1 MKQSTKQKRIVQV
14 QQGIDLP
21 INLFQ
26 KMPQAKNIQ
35 LQHNQCAELR
45 EKLNSRNQMLD
56 ASVDCIKL
64 LSLDGHIL
72 HMNRAGCLA
81 LGVSPTETEF
91 GMSWHKLLPEEV
103 RDACLN
109 AFAEAKQGKTSR
121 FVGMSQ
127 VADEPMAYWDNM
139 LSPVFNEYGQVK
151 EILCVSRDITVQR
164 LAENKLQRIIE
175 QDDLTGLLNRRAF
188 SRVFKSHL
196 RVAREHQQQLGLL
209 LIDLDYFKHI
219 NDTLGHSAGDHLLHT
234 LGQRFQ
240 HCFDA
245 NIVVS
250 RLGGDEFA
258 ISIPNLKS
266 QQQLTDIASI
276 ACQQMDMPIFYN
288 GQSIN
293 IGMSIGCAIYP
304 RDAQNTSNLL
314 KCADIALND
323 LKSSGRGGVRM
334 FNHTM
339 FKILEN
345 TTRQLTLAR
354 SLIKSNQIIPFY
366 QPKVRLSDS
375 QVVGFEALLRWY
387 DKDQQLQLPSQIFAA
402 FQDYEL
408 ASRISETMQIKIFQ
422 DIQKWIELGL
432 QPLPISINAAP
443 VEFLRDDYA
452 EKLLNRLKQFGIS
465 PDIIEVEITEQSL
478 SERGSNYVIRALN
491 LLKDHGIH
499 ISLDDFGTGHSSLT
513 RLSNYPVDCIKIDR
527 NFVERMHTDCSA
539 LAIVKAITQ
548 IGASVSLNILVEG
561 IEKPEQVDTLKEC
574 NCHTGQGFYFYRP
587 LSYDHAMELL
597 SH

>member
-1 MKQSTKQKRIVQV
+1 MVKSKK
-14 QQGIDLP
+14 
-21 INLFQ
+21 
-26 KMPQAKNIQ
+26 
-35 LQHNQCAELR
+35 
-45 EKLNSRNQMLD
+45 S
-56 ASVDCIKL
+56 SV
-64 LSLDGHIL
+64 S
-72 HMNRAGCLA
+72 
-81 LGVSPTETEF
+81 
-91 GMSWHKLLPEEV
+91 
-103 RDACLN
+103 
-109 AFAEAKQGKTSR
+109 
-121 FVGMSQ
+121 
-127 VADEPMAYWDNM
+127 
-139 LSPVFNEYGQVK
+139 
-151 EILCVSRDITVQR
+151 QR
-164 LAENKLQRIIE
+164 LAENQLQRIIE

-196 RVAREHQQQLGLL
+196 KVAREHQQQLGLL

-219 NDTLGHSAGDHLLHT
+219 NDTLGHSAGDHLLQT

-240 HCFDA
+240 HSFDA

-276 ACQQMDMPIFYN
+276 AYQQMEIPIFYN
-288 GQSIN
+288 GQNIN

-323 LKSSGRGGVRM
+323 LKGSGRGGVRM

-339 FKILEN
+339 FKTLEN

-354 SLIKSNQIIPFY
+354 SLIKSKQIIPFY

-408 ASRISETMQIKIFQ
+408 ASRISETMQTKIFQ

-452 EKLLNRLKQFGIS
+452 EKLLNRLKQFDIS

-478 SERGSNYVIRALN
+478 S
-491 LLKDHGIH
+491 
-499 ISLDDFGTGHSSLT
+499 
-513 RLSNYPVDCIKIDR
+513 
-527 NFVERMHTDCSA
+527 
-539 LAIVKAITQ
+539 
-548 IGASVSLNILVEG
+548 
-561 IEKPEQVDTLKEC
+561 
-574 NCHTGQGFYFYRP
+574 
-587 LSYDHAMELL
+587 
-597 SH
+597 